1 MSYDI
6 SFRVKAEGVDEYI
19 TVGNYS
25 ANITWNVR
33 KMIEVSTGLPWENE
47 ANNGLCVDI
56 IPKIIN
62 GYKELLF
69 YPEKYKQYEAKNGW
83 GTVRGTT
90 GFFKQIIDN
99 WEDFCA
105 EYENLV
111 PVATFWI
118 T

>member
-6 SFRVKAEGVDEYI
+6 SFRVKVEGTDTY
-19 TVGNYS
+19 VGVGQCD

-33 KMIEVSTGLPWENE
+33 KMIEVSTGLPWLNE
-47 ANNGLCVDI
+47 ENNGLCVDV
-56 IPKIIN
+56 IPKIVD

-83 GTVRGTT
+83 GTVKGTT
-90 GFFKQIIDN
+90 RFFKQIIDD
-99 WEDFCA
+99 WECFCSDYP
-105 EYENLV
+105 ELV

-118 T
+118 S